1 MSTHANQSNCSA
13 NRASS
18 VRDVVTFR
26 ESISIGTTGATFAS
40 GNSDDP
46 GITIARTSQGLYA
59 LTYPK
64 GKRVW
69 IQITLVSPLATVVTA
84 IVVAQS
90 ATAGTATF
98 NTLAGTNAAAVTDPA
113 SGDVVQLTITVER

>member
-26 ESISIGTTGATFAS
+26 ESISIGATGATFAS

>member
-1 MSTHANQSNCSA
+1 
-13 NRASS
+13 

-26 ESISIGTTGATFAS
+26 ESISIGSTGAPTFAS

-46 GITIARTSQGLYA
+46 GVTIARTSTGLYA

-69 IQITLVSPLATVVTA
+69 IQITLVSPARTVVGA
-84 IVVAQS
+84 IVVAQD